1 MEIKELISRIERA
14 KNHDAAW
21 AEDML
26 DACKIAFGT
35 DKEFASERL
44 FALDREIDNCI
55 SENVGLDNAA
65 AGNFFEIKKALCK
78 FLAPHFFEYYLL
90 YVEWDREPKKKFYPP
105 RRKVL
110 KPLVDALQELEER
123 KIKFL
128 GISLPPRV
136 GKLVADNTPVL
147 TKNGW
152 KSHGEL
158 EVGDEV
164 ISPAGEFVRVSHVY
178 PKDYANIR
186 CHFTDGSYI
195 DVHENHEWV
204 VYDRHKQRYITH
216 ETRYMM
222 ENVPETG
229 EPGERGH
236 RYYYLLPQKAY
247 LKGEYKKLPIEP
259 YSLGAWLGDGRNNNP
274 DICCDPK
281 DRCIPES
288 IIGDGYPVSW
298 HTIHSQTGVEYFGF
312 KEMRKGLQKLGMCHS
327 RRRTEKHIP
336 DCYLTASIRQRLD
349 LLAGLL
355 DTDGTLIRD
364 EHRYQFTTADE
375 KLKETFIQL
384 ISTFGWRV
392 SVKET
397 QPYVSTSGIHGK
409 KRYWC
414 IGFNPDCYI
423 PCRVARKQLH
433 EYSKQRRIAFSGF
446 ERIEPVS
453 GNCIT
458 VDGGV
463 YCVGEHMH
471 PTHNSTLCVFF
482 MTWIMGRHP
491 ETANVASGHSDKLT
505 DSFYRELLSII
516 TDNVTYH
523 WAEVFPDAPV
533 VDTSAKNESIDLKR
547 KKRFPTITCRSVG
560 GTLTGAVEIGEEG
573 ILYCDDL
580 VEDLEESL
588 SPERLEAKYN
598 AYLNQLKDRKKDGA
612 AELMVGTRWNVLDP
626 LGRVQELYRD
636 DPMYKFIA
644 IPALNEHDESNFDYK
659 YGVGFST
666 EYYRDMRNNI
676 DRCTWWAKYMG
687 QPYVREGLLFPS
699 EELNYYNGVLP
710 DGEPDR
716 IIAACDVAWG
726 GGDYLSMPICYCFG
740 DACYVHDVVFS
751 NLDKTV
757 TQPLV
762 IAALKKHLPHVVQFE
777 ANNGGSEYCSTIDD
791 NLRKDNIRLNL
802 TSRKAPSNMNKIA
815 RIVQVAPEIKR
826 MYFISHNYASEQYR
840 EFMRW
845 LCTFTIVGKNEHDD
859 APDSLAMVVSAMKYN
874 FGVVTISHS
883 PI

>member
-26 DACKIAFGT
+26 DACKIAFQT
-35 DKEFASERL
+35 DREFASNRL

-55 SENVGLDNAA
+55 SENVGRDNAA
-65 AGNFFEIKKALCK
+65 AGKFFEIKKTLCK

-128 GISLPPRV
+128 GISLPSRV
-136 GKLVADNTPVL
+136 GKT
-147 TKNGW
+147 
-152 KSHGEL
+152 
-158 EVGDEV
+158 
-164 ISPAGEFVRVSHVY
+164 
-178 PKDYANIR
+178 
-186 CHFTDGSYI
+186 
-195 DVHENHEWV
+195 
-204 VYDRHKQRYITH
+204 
-216 ETRYMM
+216 
-222 ENVPETG
+222 
-229 EPGERGH
+229 
-236 RYYYLLPQKAY
+236 
-247 LKGEYKKLPIEP
+247 
-259 YSLGAWLGDGRNNNP
+259 
-274 DICCDPK
+274 
-281 DRCIPES
+281 
-288 IIGDGYPVSW
+288 
-298 HTIHSQTGVEYFGF
+298 
-312 KEMRKGLQKLGMCHS
+312 
-327 RRRTEKHIP
+327 
-336 DCYLTASIRQRLD
+336 
-349 LLAGLL
+349 
-355 DTDGTLIRD
+355 
-364 EHRYQFTTADE
+364 
-375 KLKETFIQL
+375 
-384 ISTFGWRV
+384 
-392 SVKET
+392 
-397 QPYVSTSGIHGK
+397 
-409 KRYWC
+409 
-414 IGFNPDCYI
+414 
-423 PCRVARKQLH
+423 
-433 EYSKQRRIAFSGF
+433 
-446 ERIEPVS
+446 
-453 GNCIT
+453 
-458 VDGGV
+458 
-463 YCVGEHMH
+463 
-471 PTHNSTLCVFF
+471 TLCVFF
-482 MTWIMGRHP
+482 MTWVMGRHP
-491 ETANVASGHSDKLT
+491 DTASVASGHSDKLT

-523 WAEVFPDAPV
+523 WSEVFPDSPV
-533 VDTSAKNESIDLKR
+533 VDTSAKNESIDLGR

-636 DPMYKFIA
+636 DPMYKFIV

-826 MYFISHNYASEQYR
+826 MYFIAHDHAPEQYR

-859 APDSLAMVVSAMKYN
+859 APDSLAMVVNAMKYN

>member
-1 MEIKELISRIERA
+1 MEIKALISRIERA

-21 AEDML
+21 ANDML
-26 DACKIAFGT
+26 EACKIAFQT
-35 DKEFASERL
+35 DREFASERL

-55 SENVGLDNAA
+55 SENVGRDNAS

-136 GKLVADNTPVL
+136 GK
-147 TKNGW
+147 
-152 KSHGEL
+152 
-158 EVGDEV
+158 
-164 ISPAGEFVRVSHVY
+164 
-178 PKDYANIR
+178 
-186 CHFTDGSYI
+186 
-195 DVHENHEWV
+195 
-204 VYDRHKQRYITH
+204 
-216 ETRYMM
+216 
-222 ENVPETG
+222 
-229 EPGERGH
+229 
-236 RYYYLLPQKAY
+236 
-247 LKGEYKKLPIEP
+247 
-259 YSLGAWLGDGRNNNP
+259 
-274 DICCDPK
+274 
-281 DRCIPES
+281 
-288 IIGDGYPVSW
+288 
-298 HTIHSQTGVEYFGF
+298 
-312 KEMRKGLQKLGMCHS
+312 
-327 RRRTEKHIP
+327 
-336 DCYLTASIRQRLD
+336 
-349 LLAGLL
+349 
-355 DTDGTLIRD
+355 
-364 EHRYQFTTADE
+364 
-375 KLKETFIQL
+375 
-384 ISTFGWRV
+384 
-392 SVKET
+392 
-397 QPYVSTSGIHGK
+397 
-409 KRYWC
+409 
-414 IGFNPDCYI
+414 
-423 PCRVARKQLH
+423 
-433 EYSKQRRIAFSGF
+433 
-446 ERIEPVS
+446 
-453 GNCIT
+453 
-458 VDGGV
+458 
-463 YCVGEHMH
+463 
-471 PTHNSTLCVFF
+471 STLCVFF
-482 MTWIMGRHP
+482 MTWVMGRHP
-491 ETANVASGHSDKLT
+491 ETASVASGHSDKLT

-523 WAEVFPDAPV
+523 WSEVFPDSPV
-533 VDTSAKNESIDLKR
+533 VDTSAKNESIDLGR

-626 LGRVQELYRD
+626 LGRVQELYRN
-636 DPMYKFIA
+636 DPKYKFIV

-666 EYYRDMRNNI
+666 EYYLDMRNNI

-740 DACYVHDVVFS
+740 DTCYVHDVVFS

-826 MYFISHNYASEQYR
+826 MYFISHDHAPEQYR

-874 FGVVTISHS
+874 FGVVTISRS

>member
-1 MEIKELISRIERA
+1 MEIKALISRIERA

-21 AEDML
+21 ANDML
-26 DACKIAFGT
+26 DACKIAFQT

-55 SENVGLDNAA
+55 SENVGRDNAA

-128 GISLPPRV
+128 GISLPSRV
-136 GKLVADNTPVL
+136 GKT
-147 TKNGW
+147 
-152 KSHGEL
+152 
-158 EVGDEV
+158 
-164 ISPAGEFVRVSHVY
+164 
-178 PKDYANIR
+178 
-186 CHFTDGSYI
+186 
-195 DVHENHEWV
+195 
-204 VYDRHKQRYITH
+204 
-216 ETRYMM
+216 
-222 ENVPETG
+222 
-229 EPGERGH
+229 
-236 RYYYLLPQKAY
+236 
-247 LKGEYKKLPIEP
+247 
-259 YSLGAWLGDGRNNNP
+259 
-274 DICCDPK
+274 
-281 DRCIPES
+281 
-288 IIGDGYPVSW
+288 
-298 HTIHSQTGVEYFGF
+298 
-312 KEMRKGLQKLGMCHS
+312 
-327 RRRTEKHIP
+327 
-336 DCYLTASIRQRLD
+336 
-349 LLAGLL
+349 
-355 DTDGTLIRD
+355 
-364 EHRYQFTTADE
+364 
-375 KLKETFIQL
+375 
-384 ISTFGWRV
+384 
-392 SVKET
+392 
-397 QPYVSTSGIHGK
+397 
-409 KRYWC
+409 
-414 IGFNPDCYI
+414 
-423 PCRVARKQLH
+423 
-433 EYSKQRRIAFSGF
+433 
-446 ERIEPVS
+446 
-453 GNCIT
+453 
-458 VDGGV
+458 
-463 YCVGEHMH
+463 
-471 PTHNSTLCVFF
+471 TLCVFF
-482 MTWIMGRHP
+482 ITWVMGRHP
-491 ETANVASGHSDKLT
+491 ETASVASGHSDKLT

-523 WAEVFPDAPV
+523 WSEVFPDSPV

-626 LGRVQELYRD
+626 LGRVQELYRN
-636 DPMYKFIA
+636 DPKYKFIV

-666 EYYRDMRNNI
+666 EYYLDMRNNI

-826 MYFISHNYASEQYR
+826 MYFISHDHAPEQYR

-874 FGVVTISHS
+874 FGVVTISRS

>member
-26 DACKIAFGT
+26 DACKIAFQT
-35 DKEFASERL
+35 DREFASNRL

-136 GKLVADNTPVL
+136 GK
-147 TKNGW
+147 
-152 KSHGEL
+152 
-158 EVGDEV
+158 
-164 ISPAGEFVRVSHVY
+164 
-178 PKDYANIR
+178 
-186 CHFTDGSYI
+186 
-195 DVHENHEWV
+195 
-204 VYDRHKQRYITH
+204 
-216 ETRYMM
+216 
-222 ENVPETG
+222 
-229 EPGERGH
+229 
-236 RYYYLLPQKAY
+236 
-247 LKGEYKKLPIEP
+247 
-259 YSLGAWLGDGRNNNP
+259 
-274 DICCDPK
+274 
-281 DRCIPES
+281 
-288 IIGDGYPVSW
+288 
-298 HTIHSQTGVEYFGF
+298 
-312 KEMRKGLQKLGMCHS
+312 
-327 RRRTEKHIP
+327 
-336 DCYLTASIRQRLD
+336 
-349 LLAGLL
+349 
-355 DTDGTLIRD
+355 
-364 EHRYQFTTADE
+364 
-375 KLKETFIQL
+375 
-384 ISTFGWRV
+384 
-392 SVKET
+392 
-397 QPYVSTSGIHGK
+397 
-409 KRYWC
+409 
-414 IGFNPDCYI
+414 
-423 PCRVARKQLH
+423 
-433 EYSKQRRIAFSGF
+433 
-446 ERIEPVS
+446 
-453 GNCIT
+453 
-458 VDGGV
+458 
-463 YCVGEHMH
+463 
-471 PTHNSTLCVFF
+471 STLCVFF
-482 MTWIMGRHP
+482 MTWVMGRHP
-491 ETANVASGHSDKLT
+491 ETASVASGHSDKLT

-523 WAEVFPDAPV
+523 WSEVFPDSPV
-533 VDTSAKNESIDLKR
+533 VDTSAKNESIDLGR

-626 LGRVQELYRD
+626 LGRVQELYQN
-636 DPMYKFIA
+636 DPKYKFIV

-666 EYYRDMRNNI
+666 EYYLDMRNNI

-740 DACYVHDVVFS
+740 DAC
-751 NLDKTV
+751 
-757 TQPLV
+757 
-762 IAALKKHLPHVVQFE
+762 
-777 ANNGGSEYCSTIDD
+777 
-791 NLRKDNIRLNL
+791 
-802 TSRKAPSNMNKIA
+802 
-815 RIVQVAPEIKR
+815 
-826 MYFISHNYASEQYR
+826 
-840 EFMRW
+840 
-845 LCTFTIVGKNEHDD
+845 
-859 APDSLAMVVSAMKYN
+859 
-874 FGVVTISHS
+874 
-883 PI
+883 

>member
-55 SENVGLDNAA
+55 SENVGRDNAS

-128 GISLPPRV
+128 GISLPSRV
-136 GKLVADNTPVL
+136 GKT
-147 TKNGW
+147 
-152 KSHGEL
+152 
-158 EVGDEV
+158 
-164 ISPAGEFVRVSHVY
+164 
-178 PKDYANIR
+178 
-186 CHFTDGSYI
+186 
-195 DVHENHEWV
+195 
-204 VYDRHKQRYITH
+204 
-216 ETRYMM
+216 
-222 ENVPETG
+222 
-229 EPGERGH
+229 
-236 RYYYLLPQKAY
+236 
-247 LKGEYKKLPIEP
+247 
-259 YSLGAWLGDGRNNNP
+259 
-274 DICCDPK
+274 
-281 DRCIPES
+281 
-288 IIGDGYPVSW
+288 
-298 HTIHSQTGVEYFGF
+298 
-312 KEMRKGLQKLGMCHS
+312 
-327 RRRTEKHIP
+327 
-336 DCYLTASIRQRLD
+336 
-349 LLAGLL
+349 
-355 DTDGTLIRD
+355 
-364 EHRYQFTTADE
+364 
-375 KLKETFIQL
+375 
-384 ISTFGWRV
+384 
-392 SVKET
+392 
-397 QPYVSTSGIHGK
+397 
-409 KRYWC
+409 
-414 IGFNPDCYI
+414 
-423 PCRVARKQLH
+423 
-433 EYSKQRRIAFSGF
+433 
-446 ERIEPVS
+446 
-453 GNCIT
+453 
-458 VDGGV
+458 
-463 YCVGEHMH
+463 
-471 PTHNSTLCVFF
+471 TLCVFF
-482 MTWIMGRHP
+482 ITWVMGRHP
-491 ETANVASGHSDKLT
+491 ETASVASGHSDKLT

-523 WAEVFPDAPV
+523 WSEVFPDSPV
-533 VDTSAKNESIDLKR
+533 VDTSAKNESIDLGR

-626 LGRVQELYRD
+626 LGRVQELYRN
-636 DPMYKFIA
+636 DPKYKFIV

-666 EYYRDMRNNI
+666 EYYLDMRNNI

-826 MYFISHNYASEQYR
+826 MYFISHDHAPEQYR

-859 APDSLAMVVSAMKYN
+859 APDSLAMVVNAMKYN

>member
-1 MEIKELISRIERA
+1 MEIKALISRIERA
-14 KNHDAAW
+14 KNHDAEW
-21 AEDML
+21 ANDML
-26 DACKIAFGT
+26 DACKLAFQT
-35 DKEFASERL
+35 EREFASERL
-44 FALDREIDNCI
+44 FALDREIDSCI
-55 SENVGLDNAA
+55 SENVGRDNAA
-65 AGNFFEIKKALCK
+65 AGKFFEIKKALCK

-136 GKLVADNTPVL
+136 GK
-147 TKNGW
+147 
-152 KSHGEL
+152 
-158 EVGDEV
+158 
-164 ISPAGEFVRVSHVY
+164 
-178 PKDYANIR
+178 
-186 CHFTDGSYI
+186 
-195 DVHENHEWV
+195 
-204 VYDRHKQRYITH
+204 
-216 ETRYMM
+216 
-222 ENVPETG
+222 
-229 EPGERGH
+229 
-236 RYYYLLPQKAY
+236 
-247 LKGEYKKLPIEP
+247 
-259 YSLGAWLGDGRNNNP
+259 
-274 DICCDPK
+274 
-281 DRCIPES
+281 
-288 IIGDGYPVSW
+288 
-298 HTIHSQTGVEYFGF
+298 
-312 KEMRKGLQKLGMCHS
+312 
-327 RRRTEKHIP
+327 
-336 DCYLTASIRQRLD
+336 
-349 LLAGLL
+349 
-355 DTDGTLIRD
+355 
-364 EHRYQFTTADE
+364 
-375 KLKETFIQL
+375 
-384 ISTFGWRV
+384 
-392 SVKET
+392 
-397 QPYVSTSGIHGK
+397 
-409 KRYWC
+409 
-414 IGFNPDCYI
+414 
-423 PCRVARKQLH
+423 
-433 EYSKQRRIAFSGF
+433 
-446 ERIEPVS
+446 
-453 GNCIT
+453 
-458 VDGGV
+458 
-463 YCVGEHMH
+463 
-471 PTHNSTLCVFF
+471 STLCVFF
-482 MTWIMGRHP
+482 MTWVMGRHP
-491 ETANVASGHSDKLT
+491 ETASVASGHSDKLT

-523 WAEVFPDAPV
+523 WSEVFPDSPV
-533 VDTSAKNESIDLKR
+533 VDTSAKNESIDLGR

-626 LGRVQELYRD
+626 LGRVQELYRN
-636 DPMYKFIA
+636 DPKYKFIV

-666 EYYRDMRNNI
+666 EYYLDMRNNI

-726 GGDYLSMPICYCFG
+726 GGDYLSMPVCYCYG

-762 IAALKKHLPHVVQFE
+762 IAAIKKHLPHIVQFE

-791 NLRKDNIRLNL
+791 TLRKDNIKLNL

-826 MYFISHNYASEQYR
+826 MYFISHDHAPEQYR

-859 APDSLAMVVSAMKYN
+859 APDSLAMVVNAMKYN

>member
-1 MEIKELISRIERA
+1 MEIKALISRIERA

-21 AEDML
+21 ANDML
-26 DACKIAFGT
+26 EACKIAFQT
-35 DKEFASERL
+35 DREFASERL

-55 SENVGLDNAA
+55 SENVGRDNAS

-128 GISLPPRV
+128 GISLPSRV
-136 GKLVADNTPVL
+136 GKT
-147 TKNGW
+147 
-152 KSHGEL
+152 
-158 EVGDEV
+158 
-164 ISPAGEFVRVSHVY
+164 
-178 PKDYANIR
+178 
-186 CHFTDGSYI
+186 
-195 DVHENHEWV
+195 
-204 VYDRHKQRYITH
+204 
-216 ETRYMM
+216 
-222 ENVPETG
+222 
-229 EPGERGH
+229 
-236 RYYYLLPQKAY
+236 
-247 LKGEYKKLPIEP
+247 
-259 YSLGAWLGDGRNNNP
+259 
-274 DICCDPK
+274 
-281 DRCIPES
+281 
-288 IIGDGYPVSW
+288 
-298 HTIHSQTGVEYFGF
+298 
-312 KEMRKGLQKLGMCHS
+312 
-327 RRRTEKHIP
+327 
-336 DCYLTASIRQRLD
+336 
-349 LLAGLL
+349 
-355 DTDGTLIRD
+355 
-364 EHRYQFTTADE
+364 
-375 KLKETFIQL
+375 
-384 ISTFGWRV
+384 
-392 SVKET
+392 
-397 QPYVSTSGIHGK
+397 
-409 KRYWC
+409 
-414 IGFNPDCYI
+414 
-423 PCRVARKQLH
+423 
-433 EYSKQRRIAFSGF
+433 
-446 ERIEPVS
+446 
-453 GNCIT
+453 
-458 VDGGV
+458 
-463 YCVGEHMH
+463 
-471 PTHNSTLCVFF
+471 TLCVFF
-482 MTWIMGRHP
+482 MTWVMGRHP

-636 DPMYKFIA
+636 DPMYKFIV

-687 QPYVREGLLFPS
+687 QPYIREGLLFPS

-762 IAALKKHLPHVVQFE
+762 IAAIKKHLPHVVQFE
-777 ANNGGSEYCSTIDD
+777 ANNGGSEYCSTIDE

-826 MYFISHNYASEQYR
+826 MYFIAHDHAPEQYR

-859 APDSLAMVVSAMKYN
+859 APDSLAMVVNAMKYN

>member
-26 DACKIAFGT
+26 DACKIAFQT

-55 SENVGLDNAA
+55 SENVGRDNTA
-65 AGNFFEIKKALCK
+65 AGKFFEIKKALCK

-128 GISLPPRV
+128 GISLPSRV
-136 GKLVADNTPVL
+136 GKT
-147 TKNGW
+147 
-152 KSHGEL
+152 
-158 EVGDEV
+158 
-164 ISPAGEFVRVSHVY
+164 
-178 PKDYANIR
+178 
-186 CHFTDGSYI
+186 
-195 DVHENHEWV
+195 
-204 VYDRHKQRYITH
+204 
-216 ETRYMM
+216 
-222 ENVPETG
+222 
-229 EPGERGH
+229 
-236 RYYYLLPQKAY
+236 
-247 LKGEYKKLPIEP
+247 
-259 YSLGAWLGDGRNNNP
+259 
-274 DICCDPK
+274 
-281 DRCIPES
+281 
-288 IIGDGYPVSW
+288 
-298 HTIHSQTGVEYFGF
+298 
-312 KEMRKGLQKLGMCHS
+312 
-327 RRRTEKHIP
+327 
-336 DCYLTASIRQRLD
+336 
-349 LLAGLL
+349 
-355 DTDGTLIRD
+355 
-364 EHRYQFTTADE
+364 
-375 KLKETFIQL
+375 
-384 ISTFGWRV
+384 
-392 SVKET
+392 
-397 QPYVSTSGIHGK
+397 
-409 KRYWC
+409 
-414 IGFNPDCYI
+414 
-423 PCRVARKQLH
+423 
-433 EYSKQRRIAFSGF
+433 
-446 ERIEPVS
+446 
-453 GNCIT
+453 
-458 VDGGV
+458 
-463 YCVGEHMH
+463 
-471 PTHNSTLCVFF
+471 TLCVFF
-482 MTWIMGRHP
+482 ITWVMGRHP
-491 ETANVASGHSDKLT
+491 ETASVASGHSDKLT

-523 WAEVFPDAPV
+523 WSEVFPDSPV

-636 DPMYKFIA
+636 DPKYKFIV

-666 EYYRDMRNNI
+666 EYYLDMRNNI

-740 DACYVHDVVFS
+740 DACYIHDVVFS

-791 NLRKDNIRLNL
+791 TLRKDNIKLNL

-826 MYFISHNYASEQYR
+826 MYFISHDHAPEQYR

-859 APDSLAMVVSAMKYN
+859 APDSLAMVVNAMKYN

>member
-26 DACKIAFGT
+26 DACKIAFQT
-35 DKEFASERL
+35 DREFASNRL
-44 FALDREIDNCI
+44 FALDREIDGCI
-55 SENVGLDNAA
+55 SENVGRDNAA
-65 AGNFFEIKKALCK
+65 AGKFFEIKKELCK
-78 FLAPHFFEYYLL
+78 FLAPHFFEYFLL

-110 KPLVDALQELEER
+110 KPLVDGLQELEER

-136 GKLVADNTPVL
+136 GK
-147 TKNGW
+147 
-152 KSHGEL
+152 
-158 EVGDEV
+158 
-164 ISPAGEFVRVSHVY
+164 
-178 PKDYANIR
+178 
-186 CHFTDGSYI
+186 
-195 DVHENHEWV
+195 
-204 VYDRHKQRYITH
+204 
-216 ETRYMM
+216 
-222 ENVPETG
+222 
-229 EPGERGH
+229 
-236 RYYYLLPQKAY
+236 
-247 LKGEYKKLPIEP
+247 
-259 YSLGAWLGDGRNNNP
+259 
-274 DICCDPK
+274 
-281 DRCIPES
+281 
-288 IIGDGYPVSW
+288 
-298 HTIHSQTGVEYFGF
+298 
-312 KEMRKGLQKLGMCHS
+312 
-327 RRRTEKHIP
+327 
-336 DCYLTASIRQRLD
+336 
-349 LLAGLL
+349 
-355 DTDGTLIRD
+355 
-364 EHRYQFTTADE
+364 
-375 KLKETFIQL
+375 
-384 ISTFGWRV
+384 
-392 SVKET
+392 
-397 QPYVSTSGIHGK
+397 
-409 KRYWC
+409 
-414 IGFNPDCYI
+414 
-423 PCRVARKQLH
+423 
-433 EYSKQRRIAFSGF
+433 
-446 ERIEPVS
+446 
-453 GNCIT
+453 
-458 VDGGV
+458 
-463 YCVGEHMH
+463 
-471 PTHNSTLCVFF
+471 STLCVFF

-636 DPMYKFIA
+636 DPMYKFIV

-826 MYFISHNYASEQYR
+826 MYFIAHDHAPEQYR

>member
-1 MEIKELISRIERA
+1 MEIKALISRIERA
-14 KNHDAAW
+14 KNHDAEW
-21 AEDML
+21 ANDML
-26 DACKIAFGT
+26 DACKLAFQT
-35 DKEFASERL
+35 EREFASERL
-44 FALDREIDNCI
+44 FALDREIDGCI
-55 SENVGLDNAA
+55 SENVGRDNAA
-65 AGNFFEIKKALCK
+65 AGKFFEIKKALCK

-136 GKLVADNTPVL
+136 GK
-147 TKNGW
+147 
-152 KSHGEL
+152 
-158 EVGDEV
+158 
-164 ISPAGEFVRVSHVY
+164 
-178 PKDYANIR
+178 
-186 CHFTDGSYI
+186 
-195 DVHENHEWV
+195 
-204 VYDRHKQRYITH
+204 
-216 ETRYMM
+216 
-222 ENVPETG
+222 
-229 EPGERGH
+229 
-236 RYYYLLPQKAY
+236 
-247 LKGEYKKLPIEP
+247 
-259 YSLGAWLGDGRNNNP
+259 
-274 DICCDPK
+274 
-281 DRCIPES
+281 
-288 IIGDGYPVSW
+288 
-298 HTIHSQTGVEYFGF
+298 
-312 KEMRKGLQKLGMCHS
+312 
-327 RRRTEKHIP
+327 
-336 DCYLTASIRQRLD
+336 
-349 LLAGLL
+349 
-355 DTDGTLIRD
+355 
-364 EHRYQFTTADE
+364 
-375 KLKETFIQL
+375 
-384 ISTFGWRV
+384 
-392 SVKET
+392 
-397 QPYVSTSGIHGK
+397 
-409 KRYWC
+409 
-414 IGFNPDCYI
+414 
-423 PCRVARKQLH
+423 
-433 EYSKQRRIAFSGF
+433 
-446 ERIEPVS
+446 
-453 GNCIT
+453 
-458 VDGGV
+458 
-463 YCVGEHMH
+463 
-471 PTHNSTLCVFF
+471 STLCVFF
-482 MTWIMGRHP
+482 MTWVMGRHP
-491 ETANVASGHSDKLT
+491 ETASVASGHSDKLT

-533 VDTSAKNESIDLKR
+533 VDTSAKNESIDLGR

-626 LGRVQELYRD
+626 LGRVQELYRN
-636 DPMYKFIA
+636 DPKYKFIV

-666 EYYRDMRNNI
+666 EYYLDMRNNI

-726 GGDYLSMPICYCFG
+726 GGDYLSMPVCYCYG

-762 IAALKKHLPHVVQFE
+762 IAAIKKHLPHIVQFE
-777 ANNGGSEYCSTIDD
+777 ANNGGSEYCSTIDET
-791 NLRKDNIRLNL
+791 LRKDNIRLNL

-826 MYFISHNYASEQYR
+826 MYFISHDHAPEQYR

-859 APDSLAMVVSAMKYN
+859 APDSLAMVVNAMKYN
-874 FGVVTISHS
+874 FGVVTISRS

>member
-1 MEIKELISRIERA
+1 MDIKELIPRIERV

-26 DACKIAFGT
+26 SACMIAFET
-35 DKEFASERL
+35 DREYASDRL
-44 FALDREIDNCI
+44 FSLDREIDGRI
-55 SENVGLDNAA
+55 SENIGRDNAA
-65 AGNFFEIKKALCK
+65 AEKFIKIKKALCK
-78 FLAPHFFEYYLL
+78 FLAPHYFEYYLL

-136 GKLVADNTPVL
+136 GK
-147 TKNGW
+147 
-152 KSHGEL
+152 
-158 EVGDEV
+158 
-164 ISPAGEFVRVSHVY
+164 
-178 PKDYANIR
+178 
-186 CHFTDGSYI
+186 
-195 DVHENHEWV
+195 
-204 VYDRHKQRYITH
+204 
-216 ETRYMM
+216 
-222 ENVPETG
+222 
-229 EPGERGH
+229 
-236 RYYYLLPQKAY
+236 
-247 LKGEYKKLPIEP
+247 
-259 YSLGAWLGDGRNNNP
+259 
-274 DICCDPK
+274 
-281 DRCIPES
+281 
-288 IIGDGYPVSW
+288 
-298 HTIHSQTGVEYFGF
+298 
-312 KEMRKGLQKLGMCHS
+312 
-327 RRRTEKHIP
+327 
-336 DCYLTASIRQRLD
+336 
-349 LLAGLL
+349 
-355 DTDGTLIRD
+355 
-364 EHRYQFTTADE
+364 
-375 KLKETFIQL
+375 
-384 ISTFGWRV
+384 
-392 SVKET
+392 
-397 QPYVSTSGIHGK
+397 
-409 KRYWC
+409 
-414 IGFNPDCYI
+414 
-423 PCRVARKQLH
+423 
-433 EYSKQRRIAFSGF
+433 
-446 ERIEPVS
+446 
-453 GNCIT
+453 
-458 VDGGV
+458 
-463 YCVGEHMH
+463 
-471 PTHNSTLCVFF
+471 STLCVFF
-482 MTWIMGRHP
+482 ITWIMGRHP

-523 WAEVFPDAPV
+523 WAEIFPDSPV

-636 DPMYKFIA
+636 DPMYKFIV

-666 EYYRDMRNNI
+666 EYYLDMRNNI

-687 QPYVREGLLFPS
+687 QPYLREGLLFPV

-726 GGDYLSMPICYCFG
+726 GGDYLSMPVCYCFG

-762 IAALKKHLPHVVQFE
+762 IAALKKHLPHVGQFE

-802 TSRKAPSNMNKIA
+802 TSRKAPSNTNKIA
-815 RIVQVAPEIKR
+815 RIIQVAPEIKR
-826 MYFISHNYASEQYR
+826 MYFISQKYASEQYR
-840 EFMRW
+840 EFMRQ

-859 APDSLAMVVSAMKYN
+859 APDSLAMVVNAMKYN
-874 FGVVTISHS
+874 FGVVTISKC

>member
-35 DKEFASERL
+35 DKEFASNRL
-44 FALDREIDNCI
+44 FALDREIDGCI
-55 SENVGLDNAA
+55 SENVGRDNVA
-65 AGNFFEIKKALCK
+65 AGKFFEIKKELCK
-78 FLAPHFFEYYLL
+78 FLAPHYFEYFLL

-128 GISLPPRV
+128 GISLPSRV
-136 GKLVADNTPVL
+136 GKT
-147 TKNGW
+147 
-152 KSHGEL
+152 
-158 EVGDEV
+158 
-164 ISPAGEFVRVSHVY
+164 
-178 PKDYANIR
+178 
-186 CHFTDGSYI
+186 
-195 DVHENHEWV
+195 
-204 VYDRHKQRYITH
+204 
-216 ETRYMM
+216 
-222 ENVPETG
+222 
-229 EPGERGH
+229 
-236 RYYYLLPQKAY
+236 
-247 LKGEYKKLPIEP
+247 
-259 YSLGAWLGDGRNNNP
+259 
-274 DICCDPK
+274 
-281 DRCIPES
+281 
-288 IIGDGYPVSW
+288 
-298 HTIHSQTGVEYFGF
+298 
-312 KEMRKGLQKLGMCHS
+312 
-327 RRRTEKHIP
+327 
-336 DCYLTASIRQRLD
+336 
-349 LLAGLL
+349 
-355 DTDGTLIRD
+355 
-364 EHRYQFTTADE
+364 
-375 KLKETFIQL
+375 
-384 ISTFGWRV
+384 
-392 SVKET
+392 
-397 QPYVSTSGIHGK
+397 
-409 KRYWC
+409 
-414 IGFNPDCYI
+414 
-423 PCRVARKQLH
+423 
-433 EYSKQRRIAFSGF
+433 
-446 ERIEPVS
+446 
-453 GNCIT
+453 
-458 VDGGV
+458 
-463 YCVGEHMH
+463 
-471 PTHNSTLCVFF
+471 TLCVFF
-482 MTWIMGRHP
+482 ITWVMGRHP

-636 DPMYKFIA
+636 DPMYKFIV

-762 IAALKKHLPHVVQFE
+762 IAALKKYLPHVVQFE

-802 TSRKAPSNMNKIA
+802 MSRKAPSNMNKIA

-859 APDSLAMVVSAMKYN
+859 APDSLAMVVNAMKYN

>member
-26 DACKIAFGT
+26 DACKIAFQT
-35 DKEFASERL
+35 DREFASNRL

-55 SENVGLDNAA
+55 SENVGRDNAA
-65 AGNFFEIKKALCK
+65 AGKFFEIKKTLCK

-128 GISLPPRV
+128 GISLPSRV
-136 GKLVADNTPVL
+136 GKT
-147 TKNGW
+147 
-152 KSHGEL
+152 
-158 EVGDEV
+158 
-164 ISPAGEFVRVSHVY
+164 
-178 PKDYANIR
+178 
-186 CHFTDGSYI
+186 
-195 DVHENHEWV
+195 
-204 VYDRHKQRYITH
+204 
-216 ETRYMM
+216 
-222 ENVPETG
+222 
-229 EPGERGH
+229 
-236 RYYYLLPQKAY
+236 
-247 LKGEYKKLPIEP
+247 
-259 YSLGAWLGDGRNNNP
+259 
-274 DICCDPK
+274 
-281 DRCIPES
+281 
-288 IIGDGYPVSW
+288 
-298 HTIHSQTGVEYFGF
+298 
-312 KEMRKGLQKLGMCHS
+312 
-327 RRRTEKHIP
+327 
-336 DCYLTASIRQRLD
+336 
-349 LLAGLL
+349 
-355 DTDGTLIRD
+355 
-364 EHRYQFTTADE
+364 
-375 KLKETFIQL
+375 
-384 ISTFGWRV
+384 
-392 SVKET
+392 
-397 QPYVSTSGIHGK
+397 
-409 KRYWC
+409 
-414 IGFNPDCYI
+414 
-423 PCRVARKQLH
+423 
-433 EYSKQRRIAFSGF
+433 
-446 ERIEPVS
+446 
-453 GNCIT
+453 
-458 VDGGV
+458 
-463 YCVGEHMH
+463 
-471 PTHNSTLCVFF
+471 TLCVFF
-482 MTWIMGRHP
+482 MTWVMGRHP
-491 ETANVASGHSDKLT
+491 DTASVASGHSDKLT

-523 WAEVFPDAPV
+523 WSEVFPDSPV
-533 VDTSAKNESIDLKR
+533 VDTSAKNESIDLGR

-626 LGRVQELYRD
+626 LGRVQELYRN
-636 DPMYKFIA
+636 DPKYKFIV

-666 EYYRDMRNNI
+666 EYYLDMRNNI

-726 GGDYLSMPICYCFG
+726 GGDYLSMPVCYCYG

-762 IAALKKHLPHVVQFE
+762 IAAIKKHLPHIVQFE

-791 NLRKDNIRLNL
+791 TLRKDNIKLNL

-826 MYFISHNYASEQYR
+826 MYFISHDHAPEQYR

-859 APDSLAMVVSAMKYN
+859 APDSLAMVVNAMKYN

>member
-55 SENVGLDNAA
+55 SENVGRDNAA
-65 AGNFFEIKKALCK
+65 AGKFFEIKKALCK

-128 GISLPPRV
+128 GISLPSRV
-136 GKLVADNTPVL
+136 GKT
-147 TKNGW
+147 
-152 KSHGEL
+152 
-158 EVGDEV
+158 
-164 ISPAGEFVRVSHVY
+164 
-178 PKDYANIR
+178 
-186 CHFTDGSYI
+186 
-195 DVHENHEWV
+195 
-204 VYDRHKQRYITH
+204 
-216 ETRYMM
+216 
-222 ENVPETG
+222 
-229 EPGERGH
+229 
-236 RYYYLLPQKAY
+236 
-247 LKGEYKKLPIEP
+247 
-259 YSLGAWLGDGRNNNP
+259 
-274 DICCDPK
+274 
-281 DRCIPES
+281 
-288 IIGDGYPVSW
+288 
-298 HTIHSQTGVEYFGF
+298 
-312 KEMRKGLQKLGMCHS
+312 
-327 RRRTEKHIP
+327 
-336 DCYLTASIRQRLD
+336 
-349 LLAGLL
+349 
-355 DTDGTLIRD
+355 
-364 EHRYQFTTADE
+364 
-375 KLKETFIQL
+375 
-384 ISTFGWRV
+384 
-392 SVKET
+392 
-397 QPYVSTSGIHGK
+397 
-409 KRYWC
+409 
-414 IGFNPDCYI
+414 
-423 PCRVARKQLH
+423 
-433 EYSKQRRIAFSGF
+433 
-446 ERIEPVS
+446 
-453 GNCIT
+453 
-458 VDGGV
+458 
-463 YCVGEHMH
+463 
-471 PTHNSTLCVFF
+471 TLCVFF
-482 MTWIMGRHP
+482 ITWVMGRHP
-491 ETANVASGHSDKLT
+491 ETASVASGHSDKLT

-516 TDNVTYH
+516 TDSATYH
-523 WAEVFPDAPV
+523 WSEVFPDSPV

-636 DPMYKFIA
+636 DPMYKFIV

-666 EYYRDMRNNI
+666 EYYLDMRNNI

-859 APDSLAMVVSAMKYN
+859 APDSLAMVVNAMKYN

>member
-26 DACKIAFGT
+26 DACKIAFQT
-35 DKEFASERL
+35 DREFASNRL
-44 FALDREIDNCI
+44 FALDREIDGCI
-55 SENVGLDNAA
+55 SENVGRDNAA
-65 AGNFFEIKKALCK
+65 AGKFFEIKKELCK
-78 FLAPHFFEYYLL
+78 FLAPHYFEYFLL

-136 GKLVADNTPVL
+136 GK
-147 TKNGW
+147 
-152 KSHGEL
+152 
-158 EVGDEV
+158 
-164 ISPAGEFVRVSHVY
+164 
-178 PKDYANIR
+178 
-186 CHFTDGSYI
+186 
-195 DVHENHEWV
+195 
-204 VYDRHKQRYITH
+204 
-216 ETRYMM
+216 
-222 ENVPETG
+222 
-229 EPGERGH
+229 
-236 RYYYLLPQKAY
+236 
-247 LKGEYKKLPIEP
+247 
-259 YSLGAWLGDGRNNNP
+259 
-274 DICCDPK
+274 
-281 DRCIPES
+281 
-288 IIGDGYPVSW
+288 
-298 HTIHSQTGVEYFGF
+298 
-312 KEMRKGLQKLGMCHS
+312 
-327 RRRTEKHIP
+327 
-336 DCYLTASIRQRLD
+336 
-349 LLAGLL
+349 
-355 DTDGTLIRD
+355 
-364 EHRYQFTTADE
+364 
-375 KLKETFIQL
+375 
-384 ISTFGWRV
+384 
-392 SVKET
+392 
-397 QPYVSTSGIHGK
+397 
-409 KRYWC
+409 
-414 IGFNPDCYI
+414 
-423 PCRVARKQLH
+423 
-433 EYSKQRRIAFSGF
+433 
-446 ERIEPVS
+446 
-453 GNCIT
+453 
-458 VDGGV
+458 
-463 YCVGEHMH
+463 
-471 PTHNSTLCVFF
+471 STLCVFF
-482 MTWIMGRHP
+482 MTWVMGRHP

-636 DPMYKFIA
+636 DPMYKFIV

-845 LCTFTIVGKNEHDD
+845 LCIFTIVGKNEHDD
-859 APDSLAMVVSAMKYN
+859 APDSLAMVVNAMKYN